1 MTSFSTI
8 LANSTALGVFT
19 GSSVFWPGGRT
30 ALVINAAQYGA
41 SVQLQYNQATVN
53 SSTWVTVNSA
63 TIAADAV
70 TEFPVPPGQ
79 VRMFSSGSS
88 AGMNAILVRMPY

>member
-1 MTSFSTI
+1 MTSFSAI
-8 LANSTALGVFT
+8 LANSSALGAFT
-19 GSSVFWPGGRT
+19 GSTVFWQGGRA

-53 SSTWVTVNSA
+53 SSTWVTINTTTISA
-63 TIAADAV
+63 DSV
-70 TEFPVPPGQ
+70 VEYPVPPGQ